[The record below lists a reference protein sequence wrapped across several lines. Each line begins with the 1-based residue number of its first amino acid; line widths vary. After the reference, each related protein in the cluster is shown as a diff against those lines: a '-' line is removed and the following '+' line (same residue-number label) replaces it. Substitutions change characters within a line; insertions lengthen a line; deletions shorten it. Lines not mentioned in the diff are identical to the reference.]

1 MHLKK
6 GAWIKVSIN
15 KKVLV
20 VAMVAVLLMGC
31 AAPVNQEA
39 EDQTV
44 TTDANAINVGTT
56 SSNNKTIRLVIKN
69 NTNFDFYEMYI
80 SSENND
86 SWGEDLLMGNIIKQ
100 DDNITGSFNL
110 NNEDAKWD
118 VRICDQDGNT
128 LDFEGMKVDNSESR
142 TAITLE
148 FNYSEENGYILVI
161 E

>member
-44 TTDANAINVGTT
+44 TTDAINVGTT
-56 SSNNKTIRLVIKN
+56 SSNNRTIRLVIKN

-110 NNEDAKWD
+110 NNEDTKWD

-128 LDFEGMKVDNSESR
+128 LDFEGMNVDNSESR